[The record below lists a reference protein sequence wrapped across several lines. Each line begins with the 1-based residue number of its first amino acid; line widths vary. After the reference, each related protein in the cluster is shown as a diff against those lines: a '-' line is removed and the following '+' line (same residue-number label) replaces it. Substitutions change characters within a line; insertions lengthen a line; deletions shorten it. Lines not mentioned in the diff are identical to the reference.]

1 MIVEITTLLI
11 LALAVSGAITA
22 PYVLQ
27 AIGHGAAGA
36 TWWPID
42 ETPLDSPPRKQG

>member
-1 MIVEITTLLI
+1 MILEVTTLLI
-11 LALAVSGAITA
+11 LAVSVSGAITA

-42 ETPLDSPPRKQG
+42 QAPTDTRPPGPR